1 MAWLDSPNEGR
12 EHAQR
17 MDAIMRVICDH
28 GIAQHDVT
36 LRHSCGVEVRA
47 VADVQSGNRV
57 QHGPRADR
65 YAIEVINSAK
75 LRTLLSLAEPIAQA
89 LNVDAVSVRREGQ
102 EVWVTVPRREW
113 EPVEFAQVLGG
124 RGLPVGQIVL
134 GVDERGQ
141 RVVLDVTKP
150 ENAHVGVIGT
160 TGSGK
165 STLLR
170 TMAASALLGG
180 MGAALLDLSG
190 GLVPL
195 GGHPG
200 VWRGGCH
207 TAPGSI
213 AQALSALVRRL
224 DRRDNPPPLLVC
236 IDEVPALAQAEPRTR
251 ALIQAIAQRGR
262 AAGLHLALG
271 AQHALVEELGSVTM
285 RNLPVRLIG
294 RCVDATAAYNAAGI
308 AFSLGTQLAGRGDFA
323 LVRGAEVMRFQ
334 APLMDDATLN
344 AWQHKWPQR
353 EPREWPDVLLLPD
366 APATNGRPMDDIPS
380 EMLERLRAYQCEHG
394 RMPSQREVQRWTR
407 ASYGVTW
414 NTGKITRAME
424 AASA

>member
-1 MAWLDSPNEGR
+1 MAWLDSPTEGR

-17 MDAIMRVICDH
+17 MDTIMRVICDH

-75 LRTLLSLAEPIAQA
+75 LRTLLSLAEPLAQA

-113 EPVEFAQVLGG
+113 DPIAFAQVLGG

-150 ENAHVGVIGT
+150 ENAHMGIIGT

-190 GLVPL
+190 GLLPL

-224 DRRDNPPPLLVC
+224 DRHDNPPPLLVC
-236 IDEVPALAQAEPRTR
+236 IDEVPALAQAEPRTKG
-251 ALIQAIAQRGR
+251 LIQALAQRGR

-323 LVRGAEVMRFQ
+323 LVRGADVLRFQ
-334 APLMDDATLN
+334 APLMDDSTLD
-344 AWQHKWPQR
+344 AWQHKWPTR
-353 EPREWPDVLLLPD
+353 VPREWPDVLLLPD
-366 APATNGRPMDDIPS
+366 APAASGRPMDDIPA
-380 EMLERLRAYQCEHG
+380 EMIDRLRAYQRDHG
-394 RMPSQREVQRWTR
+394 RMPSQREVQRWTQ
-407 ASYGVTW
+407 AQYGVIW
-414 NTGKITRAME
+414 NVRKVARAME
-424 AASA
+424 AAQ